1 MRRLLTVVFSC
12 VLLSGV
18 LLADA
23 KCPKPPIPREKCPK
37 ITEGC
42 PNAVIEGVCTVPL
55 DYFIK
60 YQECTGDHGHDH
72 APIEISVGGYLLIT
86 NGNGSS
92 IKEKFSV
99 GQFTEYNDPTSANCD
114 QSGTKLDKVGPF
126 YEPFIESLQDSHKLQ
141 AMRPGCYK
149 VNLTLNQEDP
159 DNKGQSCTIDPH
171 IIIRGGGAGGLSLQ
185 IKQLKEEIK
194 ELDETLK
201 EIKKELKDIEKEQKK
216 DSKHHE

>member
-1 MRRLLTVVFSC
+1 MRRLLAVVFSC

-18 LLADA
+18 LLADD

-37 ITEGC
+37 ITGC
-42 PNAVIEGVCTVPL
+42 PNALSEGVCTVPL

-60 YQECTGDHGHDH
+60 YQECTGDHDHDH
-72 APIEISVGGYLLIT
+72 APIEISVGNYLLIT

-99 GQFTEYNDPTSANCD
+99 GQFTEYNDSSHADCD
-114 QSGTKLDKVGPF
+114 RSGEKPNKVEPF
-126 YEPFIESLQDSHKLQ
+126 YEPSILSLQDSHRLQ
-141 AMRPGCYK
+141 AMQPGCYK

-185 IKQLKEEIK
+185 IKQLKEETK

-201 EIKKELKDIEKEQKK
+201 QIKQDLKDIEKEQKK